1 MFGHAKH
8 VVRMENSGLIK
19 RETDSAHHA
28 ELDSDTYLSFA
39 DLLLDRV
46 HALRFDR
53 LPDAAVTQVKA
64 SLLDLLGVAL
74 AGWSEPE
81 SSIVH
86 EHVVS
91 TYGLGG
97 ASVIGTATRVT
108 PEGAALANG
117 TLAHALDY
125 DDTSWTYIGHASA
138 VIVPAALAIGEVR
151 ASSGRELVTAYVA
164 GLEAAARIGESLT
177 DEFAGRGWHLTSTIG
192 VFGAAVAA
200 ARLLGL
206 DREQLGRAVGIAASR
221 ASGLKANFGYTV
233 KPLHAGMAAADGLQS
248 ALLAQAGLTAN
259 PRALEDRLGFFAA
272 FAGRDAP
279 VPQVAGGPL
288 AIVTDGVAFKLYP
301 SCTGSHPAL
310 DAVLSIV
317 TDQGLSAADID
328 SVRIGTTP
336 EVPGELLHPWPA
348 SGPQAKFSMGFAIA
362 VALTRGRVGL
372 DCFSDEI
379 VADTAIRD
387 LIGRCEV
394 FVDPDL
400 ERSGN
405 PRWPAASVEITTSG
419 GETHRRRVDAARG
432 NPGNELTSAELE
444 QKYFECAA
452 TRLPDSQ
459 AVALRDLVVGLENV
473 DDVSELLTHARGTE

>member
-8 VVRMENSGLIK
+8 LIRMENSGAIK
-19 RETDSAHHA
+19 QESDAANRAELNSETDP
-28 ELDSDTYLSFA
+28 SFSNR
-39 DLLLDRV
+39 LLDRV
-46 HALRFDR
+46 HDLRFDE
-53 LPDAAVTQVKA
+53 LPEAAVTQVKA

-91 TYGLGG
+91 TYAAGA
-97 ASVIGTATRVT
+97 ASVIGAETRVT

-138 VIVPAALAIGEVR
+138 VLVPAALAIGEVCG
-151 ASSGRELVTAYVA
+151 SSGRELVSAYTA
-164 GLEAAARIGESLT
+164 GLEVAARVGESLT

-192 VFGAAVAA
+192 VLGAAVAA

-206 DREQLGRAVGIAASR
+206 DREQLGRAFGIAASR

-233 KPLHAGMAAADGLQS
+233 KPLHAGMAAADGLSS

-259 PRALEDRLGFFAA
+259 PEALEDRLGFFSA
-272 FAGRDAP
+272 FAGMRAP
-279 VPQVAGGPL
+279 EPMNAGEPL
-288 AIVTDGVAFKLYP
+288 AIVTDGVAFKRYP

-310 DAVLSIV
+310 DAVLAIV
-317 TDQGLSAADID
+317 SEEGVAAADIE
-328 SVRIGTTP
+328 SIRVGTTP

-348 SGPQAKFSMGFAIA
+348 NGAQAKFSMGYAIA
-362 VALTRGRVGL
+362 VALTNRRVGL

-379 VADTAIRD
+379 VADEAIGE

-394 FVDPDL
+394 FVDPNL

-405 PRWPAASVEITTSG
+405 PRWPAAAVTITTTA
-419 GETHRRRVDAARG
+419 GETHHRRVDAAKG

-444 QKYFECAA
+444 QKFFECAA
-452 TRLPDSQ
+452 TRLPDAQ
-459 AVALRDLVVGLENV
+459 ATALRDLVARLEQV
-473 DDVSELLTHARGTE
+473 EDIGELLTHARGI